1 MLCAIKC
8 ADKGAD
14 VTVLER
20 NERLGKKLLATGNGK
35 CNLSNL
41 GATLDAYNDVF
52 TKAILQR
59 FTPEKIKELYPAAEA
74 LNSAMKKAIVRILQE
89 AEQ

>member
-52 TKAILQR
+52 TKDILQR
-59 FTPEKIKELYPAAEA
+59 FTPEK
-74 LNSAMKKAIVRILQE
+74 SR
-89 AEQ
+89 

>member
-1 MLCAIKC
+1 MSKKIIIIGGGASGMLCAIKC

-41 GATLDAYNDVF
+41 
-52 TKAILQR
+52 
-59 FTPEKIKELYPAAEA
+59 
-74 LNSAMKKAIVRILQE
+74 
-89 AEQ
+89 